1 MKVTECM
8 SRDVSYV
15 SPDQPIHEA
24 ARMMLDSDTGALPVG
39 SEDRVEGMITDRD
52 ITVRVVAEQR
62 SFDTQVRDIM
72 TNDVVAAF
80 EDQDVDDVAL
90 MMSDLQVRRLPVL
103 SRDQRLVGIVSL
115 ADLARSEDASTAEAA
130 LSGIAE
136 PGGSHN
142 QGAGVSASS

>member
-1 MKVTECM
+1 M